1 MATPRKLSEACE
13 GAQSAPPRV
22 PEPREGAPAELAPFF
37 NSPDGPKTD
46 QSFGS
51 LLKLAYKLGEVLR
64 ASLTELYGW
73 KDPFLGAQLLTAK
86 ALVEVAPTGDEA
98 EVVLHKLP
106 KERLRP

>member
-51 LLKLAYKLGEVLR
+51 LLKLAYKPGEVLR
-64 ASLTELYGW
+64 AHRVGW
-73 KDPFLGAQLLTAK
+73 KDPSLGAQLLTAK